1 MKQFAGPVRLYGGK
15 MSRSKRI
22 GFIGCGSMGSAM
34 LKGILKAH
42 IVDPDEVIVSC
53 KSEETG
59 KRIRETFAADV
70 THDNKNVAEESD
82 MLFIAVKPYQFPEIA
97 SEIKE
102 VLSEDQIIISVIA
115 GMSVDGLQE
124 KLGSAHLQIMRAM
137 PNTPAAVGEAMTAL
151 VPGSFMTEQ
160 NIAYTKRVFE
170 SFGRAEIVPENLM
183 DTVTGVSGSS
193 PAYIYMLIEAMADEA
208 VKQGMTR
215 KSAYIFAAQTVLGS
229 AKMVLETGMH
239 PGELKDAVTS
249 PGGTT
254 IEGLSVLEDG
264 GFRGLVM
271 EGIDAA
277 IEKSRSM

>member
-1 MKQFAGPVRLYGGK
+1 VKQFAGPVRLYGGK

>member
-160 NIAYTKRVFE
+160 NIAYTKRIFE

>member
-115 GMSVDGLQE
+115 GMSVDALQE

-160 NIAYTKRVFE
+160 NIAYTKRIFE

>member
-1 MKQFAGPVRLYGGK
+1 

-115 GMSVDGLQE
+115 GMSVDALQE

-160 NIAYTKRVFE
+160 NIAYTKRIFE

>member
-1 MKQFAGPVRLYGGK
+1 VKQFAGPVRFYGGK

-70 THDNKNVAEESD
+70 THDNKNVVEESD

-115 GMSVDGLQE
+115 GMSVDALQE

-160 NIAYTKRVFE
+160 NIAYTKRIFE